1 MSVNITSNN
10 FEELLQLLQN
20 YYEPNIL
27 EYYDNVT
34 YNIRFYMLNSL
45 FQSRYSIERKNN
57 NLNGFEIPDDEKII
71 IVETG
76 VSDNYSIDSLTINN
90 IHSCIYKNPS
100 ALTYNMEM
108 IINENNGCSLGTKIA
123 AVSKVLGYDG
133 YIGTPFH
140 IDIWF
145 SGYENA
151 TGLPIKIIKDGDEN
165 LVLSYEVILSEVKT
179 SVDNNGAKYNFIMT
193 PSYQGCFSK
202 QEEILNKIGEIVG
215 GAGNTYGSYITKIIE
230 YINERFDKDNP
241 LIKDDYIGEENRYMI
256 LGKFKEGS
264 ITNYDNILRSLYDK
278 KQRENKTASGILTN
292 NAILSQLNNDESE
305 FHNMIFNAKINSFIS
320 PQSDDVQQIGKIR
333 EDATVTLSDFIQEM
347 CFHSSELKN
356 YIARPR
362 FIPIYKEA
370 KNGTIIKQIQ
380 LDIVFTYNN
389 YMEYYQKRKDGY
401 SVSDNIEHIKDREIK
416 ELKEM
421 ILNRTVRKRYEWQYN
436 GRDTSVLEFN
446 TSFDKL
452 WYANIGTENILNKQ
466 ESSND
471 IVLNVK
477 ETDVKEKLLNAYN
490 QKADNIKD
498 LKELLR
504 YTNQRYDNIRHLT
517 SDKRLYLDDIFYC
530 LDKNTVYDLIKL
542 RKIYEKNDS
551 LFDANS
557 ETQTSD
563 MDIETTLAKVGY
575 ENIHSSGTLV
585 DLDMTILG
593 DPFWLGLSSDKI
605 IYSPENIG
613 NILNNFAF
621 RIRPTLELTS
631 EGTYSKP
638 EEDLEF
644 SNLYML
650 VESTSLF
657 QNGKFTQKLKGV
669 INPSFINRARI
680 GV

>member
-1 MSVNITSNN
+1 MSINITSNN

-57 NLNGFEIPDDEKII
+57 NLNGFEIPDNEKII
-71 IVETG
+71 IAETG

-123 AVSKVLGYDG
+123 AVSQVLGYDG

-241 LIKDDYIGEENRYMI
+241 LIKDDYVGEENRYMI

-264 ITNYDNILRSLYDK
+264 IKNYDNILRSLYDK

-292 NAILSQLNNDESE
+292 NAILV
-305 FHNMIFNAKINSFIS
+305 KKS
-320 PQSDDVQQIGKIR
+320 P
-333 EDATVTLSDFIQEM
+333 L
-347 CFHSSELKN
+347 
-356 YIARPR
+356 
-362 FIPIYKEA
+362 
-370 KNGTIIKQIQ
+370 
-380 LDIVFTYNN
+380 
-389 YMEYYQKRKDGY
+389 
-401 SVSDNIEHIKDREIK
+401 
-416 ELKEM
+416 
-421 ILNRTVRKRYEWQYN
+421 
-436 GRDTSVLEFN
+436 
-446 TSFDKL
+446 
-452 WYANIGTENILNKQ
+452 
-466 ESSND
+466 
-471 IVLNVK
+471 
-477 ETDVKEKLLNAYN
+477 
-490 QKADNIKD
+490 
-498 LKELLR
+498 
-504 YTNQRYDNIRHLT
+504 
-517 SDKRLYLDDIFYC
+517 KRLV
-530 LDKNTVYDLIKL
+530 NNVTQPTLIKV
-542 RKIYEKNDS
+542 KI
-551 LFDANS
+551 
-557 ETQTSD
+557 
-563 MDIETTLAKVGY
+563 AK
-575 ENIHSSGTLV
+575 
-585 DLDMTILG
+585 M
-593 DPFWLGLSSDKI
+593 
-605 IYSPENIG
+605 
-613 NILNNFAF
+613 
-621 RIRPTLELTS
+621 
-631 EGTYSKP
+631 
-638 EEDLEF
+638 
-644 SNLYML
+644 
-650 VESTSLF
+650 
-657 QNGKFTQKLKGV
+657 GV
-669 INPSFINRARI
+669 RTF
-680 GV
+680 